1 MNTTKALGDRG
12 EAAAAQ
18 YLRKRGC
25 QLLASQWRCRYGE
38 LDLVARDRDGTIC
51 FVEVKLRS
59 GSFAGLPREAVDRRK
74 RNGSGPQ
81 RPAISVSTTW
91 TLPPGSM
98 WRRFI
103 RMGFTA
109 PSGWNIWKMRF
120 EKQSEGESD
129 MKYYS
134 TRDAAVRMDAAE
146 AIKMG
151 LSRDGGLLTPCE
163 IPQIDRAFLESL
175 VNVRYQ
181 ERAAKVMGLYLTD
194 YTYEE
199 LSGFAEN
206 AYGPEKFD
214 CDAVAPVR
222 TVDETTHCLELWH
235 GPTSAF
241 KDMALQMLPQL
252 LSAALRKTGESKTV
266 CILVATSG
274 DTGKA
279 AMEGFADV
287 PQTKILVFYP
297 KDGVSKVQE
306 TQMVTQDGANV
317 GVCAV
322 EGNFDDA
329 QAGVK
334 RIFSDEAI
342 RATLA
347 DRGYFLSSANSI
359 NWGRILP
366 QVVYYI
372 SAYCDL
378 VRDGKLSMGDKVN
391 FCVPTGN
398 FGDILAAYYAKRMGL
413 PVGKLICASN
423 CNDVLTDFLRT
434 GVYDKNRPF
443 HTTMSPSMDIL
454 VSSNLERLLFDL
466 SGENDAEVKGYM
478 DALAKTGKYEVSDA
492 IKAALAD
499 QFWGGF
505 CGEAGTS
512 AAIAKYYKEN
522 GYLID
527 THTAVAA
534 NVMEQY
540 RKATGDKTVT
550 VFVSTAS
557 PYKFCDHVLRAIG
570 ETPAGDGVEL
580 LDQLHETTGTA
591 IPRRLAALKG
601 KARRFDL
608 TCEKPGMDSVVLEFL
623 K

>member
-1 MNTTKALGDRG
+1 M
-12 EAAAAQ
+12 Q
-18 YLRKRGC
+18 Y
-25 QLLASQWRCRYGE
+25 
-38 LDLVARDRDGTIC
+38 I
-51 FVEVKLRS
+51 
-59 GSFAGLPREAVDRRK
+59 
-74 RNGSGPQ
+74 
-81 RPAISVSTTW
+81 
-91 TLPPGSM
+91 
-98 WRRFI
+98 
-103 RMGFTA
+103 
-109 PSGWNIWKMRF
+109 
-120 EKQSEGESD
+120 
-129 MKYYS
+129 S
-134 TRDAAVRMDAAE
+134 TRDREQQFSASQAIAKGLAE
-146 AIKMG
+146 
-151 LSRDGGLLTPCE
+151 DGGLLTPVYL
-163 IPQIDRAFLESL
+163 PKLPRRALEELKNMSYQQRAVYVMKLFLDEFS
-175 VNVRYQ
+175 VK
-181 ERAAKVMGLYLTD
+181 ELTD
-194 YTYEE
+194 
-199 LSGFAEN
+199 FAN
-206 AYGPEKFD
+206 AAYGPEKFD
-214 CDAVAPVR
+214 TPAVAPVR
-222 TVDETTHCLELWH
+222 ALDGNTYCLELWH
-235 GPTSAF
+235 GPTCAF

>member
-1 MNTTKALGDRG
+1 
-12 EAAAAQ
+12 
-18 YLRKRGC
+18 
-25 QLLASQWRCRYGE
+25 
-38 LDLVARDRDGTIC
+38 
-51 FVEVKLRS
+51 
-59 GSFAGLPREAVDRRK
+59 
-74 RNGSGPQ
+74 
-81 RPAISVSTTW
+81 
-91 TLPPGSM
+91 
-98 WRRFI
+98 
-103 RMGFTA
+103 
-109 PSGWNIWKMRF
+109 
-120 EKQSEGESD
+120 
-129 MKYYS
+129 MKYLS
-134 TRDAAVRMDAAE
+134 TRDRSVRLDAAE
-146 AIKMG
+146 AIEMG

-163 IPQIDRAFLESL
+163 IPQIDEAFLNSL
-175 VNVRYQ
+175 VHVRYQ
-181 ERAAKVMGLYLTD
+181 ERAAKVMALYLTD
-194 YTYEE
+194 YTEAE
-199 LSGFAEN
+199 LLTFAEN

-214 CDAVAPVR
+214 TDAVAPVR
-222 TVDETTHCLELWH
+222 TLDETTHCLELWH

-252 LSAALRKTGESKTV
+252 LSAALRKTGEDKTV

-287 PQTKILVFYP
+287 PQTKIMVFYP
-297 KDGVSKVQE
+297 KDGVSRVQE
-306 TQMVTQDGANV
+306 TQMVTQDGENV

-322 EGNFDDA
+322 VGNFDDA

-334 RIFSDEAI
+334 RIFSDAAI
-342 RATLA
+342 RETLA
-347 DRGYFLSSANSI
+347 QRGYFLSSANSI

-366 QVVYYI
+366 QGVYYI

-378 VRDGKLSMGDKVN
+378 VRDGRIVMGDKVN

-434 GVYDKNRPF
+434 GVYDRNRPF

-454 VSSNLERLLFDL
+454 ISSNLERLLFDL
-466 SGENDAEVKGYM
+466 SGENDAEVRRYM
-478 DALAKTGKYEVSDA
+478 DALAQSGRYEVSDA
-492 IKAALAD
+492 IKKALAE
-499 QFWGGF
+499 QYWGGF
-505 CGEAGTS
+505 CDEAGTT
-512 AAIAKYYKEN
+512 AAIAKYYKDY

-534 NVMEQY
+534 SVMEQY
-540 RKATGDKTVT
+540 RAASGDKTPT

-557 PYKFCDHVLRAIG
+557 PYKFCDSVLSAIG
-570 ETPAGDGVEL
+570 QTPAGDGVEL
-580 LDQLHETTGTA
+580 LDQLHDVTGTA
-591 IPRRLAALKG
+591 VPRRLAALKG

-608 TCEKPGMDSVVLEFL
+608 TCEKPGMDSVVLDFL

>member
-1 MNTTKALGDRG
+1 
-12 EAAAAQ
+12 
-18 YLRKRGC
+18 
-25 QLLASQWRCRYGE
+25 
-38 LDLVARDRDGTIC
+38 
-51 FVEVKLRS
+51 
-59 GSFAGLPREAVDRRK
+59 
-74 RNGSGPQ
+74 
-81 RPAISVSTTW
+81 
-91 TLPPGSM
+91 
-98 WRRFI
+98 
-103 RMGFTA
+103 
-109 PSGWNIWKMRF
+109 
-120 EKQSEGESD
+120 

-134 TRDAAVRMDAAE
+134 TRDTAVRMESAE
-146 AIKMG
+146 AIEMG
-151 LSRDGGLLTPCE
+151 LSRDGGLLTPTE

-175 VNVRYQ
+175 IPARYQ
-181 ERAAKVMGLYLTD
+181 ERAARVMGLYLTD
-194 YTYEE
+194 YTQEE
-199 LSGFAEN
+199 LLTFAEN

-214 CDAVAPVR
+214 TAAVAPVR
-222 TVDETTHCLELWH
+222 EVDGGTHCLELWH

-252 LSAALRKTGESKTV
+252 LSAALGKTGESKTA

-306 TQMVTQDGANV
+306 TQMVTQEGANV

-322 EGNFDDA
+322 VGNFDDA

-334 RIFSDEAI
+334 RIFSAPDL
-342 RATLA
+342 RKTLA

-378 VRDGKLSMGDKVN
+378 ARDGKITMGDRVN

-413 PVGKLICASN
+413 PVNKLICASN
-423 CNDVLTDFLRT
+423 RNDVLTDFLRT

-443 HTTMSPSMDIL
+443 HTTRSPSMDIL

-466 SGENDAEVKGYM
+466 SGENDAEVRGYM
-478 DALAKTGKYEVSDA
+478 DALAKTGKYEVSGG
-492 IKAALAD
+492 IKAAIQD

-505 CGEAGTS
+505 CDEAGTS
-512 AAIAKYYKEN
+512 ATIAKYYREN

-534 NVMEQY
+534 SVMEQY
-540 RKATGDKTVT
+540 RQATGDGTVT

-570 ETPAGDGVEL
+570 ETPRGDGVEL
-580 LDQLHETTGTA
+580 LDQLHEATGVA
-591 IPRRLAALKG
+591 IPRRLAALRG
-601 KARRFDL
+601 KARRFEAWTD
-608 TCEKPGMDSVVLEFL
+608 KAGMEGKVQEFL
-623 K
+623 Q

>member
-1 MNTTKALGDRG
+1 M
-12 EAAAAQ
+12 
-18 YLRKRGC
+18 
-25 QLLASQWRCRYGE
+25 
-38 LDLVARDRDGTIC
+38 
-51 FVEVKLRS
+51 
-59 GSFAGLPREAVDRRK
+59 
-74 RNGSGPQ
+74 
-81 RPAISVSTTW
+81 
-91 TLPPGSM
+91 
-98 WRRFI
+98 
-103 RMGFTA
+103 
-109 PSGWNIWKMRF
+109 
-120 EKQSEGESD
+120 
-129 MKYYS
+129 MKFFS
-134 TRDAAVRMDAAE
+134 TRDHDRIVTASQAIAQGLSDEGGLFVPERFPQVDVRALCQLDYPTLAAAVVSE
-146 AIKMG
+146 
-151 LSRDGGLLTPCE
+151 
-163 IPQIDRAFLESL
+163 
-175 VNVRYQ
+175 
-181 ERAAKVMGLYLTD
+181 YLTD
-194 YTYEE
+194 YSKDFLAEATRTTYGEAFGGKAGY
-199 LSGFAEN
+199 L
-206 AYGPEKFD
+206 
-214 CDAVAPVR
+214 APVEGD
-222 TVDETTHCLELWH
+222 TYALELWH
-235 GPTSAF
+235 GPTCAF
-241 KDMALQMLPQL
+241 KDYALQLMPKL
-252 LSAALRKTGESKTV
+252 LVEAKKNLSRTEKTL
-266 CILVATSG
+266 ILVATSG

-279 AMEGFADV
+279 ALDGYHDIPGVEIA
-287 PQTKILVFYP
+287 VFYP
-297 KDGVSKVQE
+297 TGGTSEIQRLQMATQE
-306 TQMVTQDGANV
+306 GANV
-317 GVCAV
+317 AV
-322 EGNFDDA
+322 YAVRGNFDDA
-329 QAGVK
+329 QTGVK
-334 RIFSDEAI
+334 RVFGDKAI
-342 RATLA
+342 AAKLA
-347 DRGYFLSSANSI
+347 ERNIRLSSANSI
-359 NWGRILP
+359 NWGRLVP
-366 QVVYYI
+366 QIVYYFA
-372 SAYCDL
+372 AYAQL
-378 VRDGKLSMGDKVN
+378 LKAGKITFGDEVD

-534 NVMEQY
+534 SVMEQY

>member
-1 MNTTKALGDRG
+1 
-12 EAAAAQ
+12 
-18 YLRKRGC
+18 
-25 QLLASQWRCRYGE
+25 
-38 LDLVARDRDGTIC
+38 
-51 FVEVKLRS
+51 
-59 GSFAGLPREAVDRRK
+59 
-74 RNGSGPQ
+74 
-81 RPAISVSTTW
+81 
-91 TLPPGSM
+91 
-98 WRRFI
+98 
-103 RMGFTA
+103 
-109 PSGWNIWKMRF
+109 
-120 EKQSEGESD
+120 

-134 TRDAAVRMDAAE
+134 TRDRSVRLDAAE
-146 AIKMG
+146 AIEMG

-163 IPQIDRAFLESL
+163 IPQIDEAFLNSL
-175 VNVRYQ
+175 VHVRYQ
-181 ERAAKVMGLYLTD
+181 ERAAKVMALYLTD
-194 YTYEE
+194 YTEAE
-199 LSGFAEN
+199 LLTFAEN
-206 AYGPEKFD
+206 AYGPEKYD
-214 CDAVAPVR
+214 TDAVAPVR
-222 TVDETTHCLELWH
+222 TLDETTHCLELWH

-252 LSAALRKTGESKTV
+252 LSAALKKTGEDKTV

-322 EGNFDDA
+322 VGNFDDA

-334 RIFSDEAI
+334 RIFSDTGI
-342 RATLA
+342 RETLA
-347 DRGYFLSSANSI
+347 ERGYFLSSANSI

-378 VRDGKLSMGDKVN
+378 VRDGRIVMGDKVN

-423 CNDVLTDFLRT
+423 RNDVLTDFLRT
-434 GVYDKNRPF
+434 GVYDRNRPF
-443 HTTMSPSMDIL
+443 HNTMSPSMDIL
-454 VSSNLERLLFDL
+454 ISSNLERLLFDL
-466 SGENDAEVKGYM
+466 SGENDAQIREYM
-478 DALAKTGKYEVSDA
+478 DALSRSGRYEVSDA
-492 IKAALAD
+492 IKTALTE
-499 QFWGGF
+499 QYWGGF
-505 CGEAGTS
+505 CDEQGTS
-512 AAIAKYYKEN
+512 AAIAKYYKEY

-534 NVMEQY
+534 SVMEQY
-540 RKATGDKTVT
+540 RAATGDKTPT

-557 PYKFCDHVLRAIG
+557 PYKFCDSVLTAIG
-570 ETPAGDGVEL
+570 ETPVGDGVEL
-580 LDQLHETTGTA
+580 LDQLHEKTGVA
-591 IPRRLAALKG
+591 IPRRLAELKG

-608 TCEKPGMDSVVLEFL
+608 TCEKPGMDAVVLDFL

>member
-1 MNTTKALGDRG
+1 
-12 EAAAAQ
+12 
-18 YLRKRGC
+18 
-25 QLLASQWRCRYGE
+25 
-38 LDLVARDRDGTIC
+38 
-51 FVEVKLRS
+51 
-59 GSFAGLPREAVDRRK
+59 
-74 RNGSGPQ
+74 
-81 RPAISVSTTW
+81 
-91 TLPPGSM
+91 
-98 WRRFI
+98 
-103 RMGFTA
+103 
-109 PSGWNIWKMRF
+109 
-120 EKQSEGESD
+120 

-134 TRDAAVRMDAAE
+134 TRDRSLRYDSAE

-151 LSRDGGLLTPCE
+151 LSRDGGLLTPTE

-175 VNVRYQ
+175 VPLRYQ
-181 ERAAKVMGLYLTD
+181 ERTAKVMGLYLTD
-194 YTYEE
+194 YTEEE
-199 LSGFAEN
+199 LLGFAEN

-214 CDAVAPVR
+214 TPAVAPLR
-222 TVDETTHCLELWH
+222 AVDEKTYCLELWH

-252 LSAALRKTGESKTV
+252 LSAALRKTGEDKTV

-306 TQMVTQDGANV
+306 AQMVTQEGANV

-322 EGNFDDA
+322 VGNFDDA

-334 RIFSDEAI
+334 RIFSDGEM
-342 RATLA
+342 RELLA
-347 DRGYFLSSANSI
+347 GRGYFLSSANSI

-378 VRDGKLSMGDKVN
+378 LQSGDLRMSEKVN

-413 PVGKLICASN
+413 PVGKLLCASN
-423 CNDVLTDFLRT
+423 RNDVLTDFLRT
-434 GVYDKNRPF
+434 GVYDRNRPF
-443 HTTMSPSMDIL
+443 HCTMSPSMDIL

-466 SGENDAEVKGYM
+466 SGENDAEVRDYM
-478 DALAKTGKYEVSDA
+478 ARLARDGKYEVSGA
-492 IKAALAD
+492 VKSALRE
-499 QFWGGF
+499 QYWGGC
-505 CGEAGTS
+505 CGEEET
-512 AAIAKYYKEN
+512 AATIGKYYRN
-522 GYLID
+522 YGYLID

-534 NVMEQY
+534 AVMEQY
-540 RKATGDKTVT
+540 RAETGDKTPT

-557 PYKFCDHVLRAIG
+557 PYKFCASVLPAIG
-570 ETPAGDGVEL
+570 EEPEGDGVEL
-580 LDQLHETTGTA
+580 LDQLHSVSGVA
-591 IPRRLAALKG
+591 VPRRLAALRG
-601 KARRFDL
+601 KERRFDL
-608 TCEKPGMDSVVLEFL
+608 TVEKAGMDGVVLNFL
-623 K
+623 P

>member
-1 MNTTKALGDRG
+1 
-12 EAAAAQ
+12 
-18 YLRKRGC
+18 
-25 QLLASQWRCRYGE
+25 
-38 LDLVARDRDGTIC
+38 
-51 FVEVKLRS
+51 
-59 GSFAGLPREAVDRRK
+59 
-74 RNGSGPQ
+74 
-81 RPAISVSTTW
+81 
-91 TLPPGSM
+91 
-98 WRRFI
+98 
-103 RMGFTA
+103 
-109 PSGWNIWKMRF
+109 
-120 EKQSEGESD
+120 

-134 TRDAAVRMDAAE
+134 TRDRAIRLSGAE
-146 AIKMG
+146 AVKTG
-151 LSRDGGLLTPCE
+151 LSRDGGQLTPE
-163 IPQIDRAFLESL
+163 TIPQIDAGFLENLKTAS
-175 VNVRYQ
+175 YAQ
-181 ERAAKVMGLYLTD
+181 RAAEVMALYLTD
-194 YTYEE
+194 YDKEE
-199 LSGFAEN
+199 LQTFAER
-206 AYGPEKFD
+206 AYGPDKYD
-214 CDAVAPVR
+214 TPAAAPLR
-222 TVDETTHCLELWH
+222 KVDGNTHCLELWH

-252 LSAALRKTGESKTV
+252 LSAALRKTGEEKTA

-287 PQTKILVFYP
+287 EQTKILVFYP
-297 KDGVSKVQE
+297 KDGVSAVQE
-306 TQMVTQDGANV
+306 SQMVTQEGANV

-322 EGNFDDA
+322 VGNFDDA

-342 RATLA
+342 RKTLA

-378 VRDGKLSMGDKVN
+378 LRDKAISMGEKVN

-423 CNDVLTDFLRT
+423 QNDVLTDFLRT
-434 GVYDKNRPF
+434 GIYDKNRPF
-443 HTTMSPSMDIL
+443 HNTMSPSMDIL

-466 SGENDAEVKGYM
+466 SGEG
-478 DALAKTGKYEVSDA
+478 DALVRSYMEDLGRTGKYEVSA
-492 IKAALAD
+492 SIQAALTE

-505 CGEAGTS
+505 CDEAGT
-512 AAIAKYYKEN
+512 AETIARYYKDF

-534 NVMEQY
+534 QVMEQY
-540 RKATGDKTVT
+540 RKATGDQTLT
-550 VFVSTAS
+550 VFASTAS
-557 PYKFCDHVLRAIG
+557 PYKFCNHVLANIG
-570 ETPAGDGVEL
+570 ETPRGDGVEL
-580 LDQLHETTGTA
+580 LDQLHAATGVPV
-591 IPRRLAALKG
+591 PRRLAALKE
-601 KARRFDL
+601 KTRRFDQ
-608 TCEKPGMDSVVLEFL
+608 TAEKAEMDAVVLDFL

>member
-1 MNTTKALGDRG
+1 
-12 EAAAAQ
+12 
-18 YLRKRGC
+18 
-25 QLLASQWRCRYGE
+25 
-38 LDLVARDRDGTIC
+38 
-51 FVEVKLRS
+51 
-59 GSFAGLPREAVDRRK
+59 
-74 RNGSGPQ
+74 
-81 RPAISVSTTW
+81 
-91 TLPPGSM
+91 
-98 WRRFI
+98 
-103 RMGFTA
+103 
-109 PSGWNIWKMRF
+109 
-120 EKQSEGESD
+120 
-129 MKYYS
+129 MKYLS
-134 TRDAAVRMDAAE
+134 TRDRSVRLDAAE
-146 AIKMG
+146 AIEMG

-163 IPQIDRAFLESL
+163 IPQIDETFLNSL
-175 VNVRYQ
+175 VHVRYQ
-181 ERAAKVMGLYLTD
+181 ERAAKVMALYLTD
-194 YTYEE
+194 YTEEE
-199 LSGFAEN
+199 LLTFAEN
-206 AYGPEKFD
+206 AYGPEKYD
-214 CDAVAPVR
+214 TQAVAPVR
-222 TVDETTHCLELWH
+222 TLDETTHCLELWH

-252 LSAALRKTGESKTV
+252 LSAALKKTGEEKTV

-287 PQTKILVFYP
+287 PQTKIMVFYP

-306 TQMVTQDGANV
+306 TQMVTQDGENV

-322 EGNFDDA
+322 VGNFDDA
-329 QAGVK
+329 QGGVK
-334 RIFSDEAI
+334 RIFSDAALRE
-342 RATLA
+342 TLA
-347 DRGYFLSSANSI
+347 ERGYFLSSANSI

-378 VRDGKLSMGDKVN
+378 VRDGRLVMGDKVN

-413 PVGKLICASN
+413 PVGRLICASN

-434 GVYDKNRPF
+434 GVYDRNRPF

-454 VSSNLERLLFDL
+454 ISSNLERLLFDL
-466 SGENDAEVKGYM
+466 SGENDAEVRGYM
-478 DALAKTGKYEVSDA
+478 EALSQTGRYEVSDA
-492 IKAALAD
+492 IKAALKE
-499 QFWGGF
+499 QYWGGF
-505 CGEAGTS
+505 CDEAGTS
-512 AAIAKYYKEN
+512 AAIAKYYKDY

-540 RKATGDKTVT
+540 RAASGDKTAT

-557 PYKFCDHVLRAIG
+557 PYKFCDSVLTAIG
-570 ETPAGDGVEL
+570 DKPAGDGVEL
-580 LDQLHETTGTA
+580 LDQLHDKTGVA
-591 IPRRLAALKG
+591 VPRRLAALKG

-608 TCEKPGMDSVVLEFL
+608 TCEKPGMDAVVLDFL

>member
-1 MNTTKALGDRG
+1 
-12 EAAAAQ
+12 
-18 YLRKRGC
+18 
-25 QLLASQWRCRYGE
+25 
-38 LDLVARDRDGTIC
+38 
-51 FVEVKLRS
+51 
-59 GSFAGLPREAVDRRK
+59 
-74 RNGSGPQ
+74 
-81 RPAISVSTTW
+81 
-91 TLPPGSM
+91 
-98 WRRFI
+98 
-103 RMGFTA
+103 
-109 PSGWNIWKMRF
+109 
-120 EKQSEGESD
+120 

-134 TRDAAVRMDAAE
+134 TRDRSVRLDAAE
-146 AIKMG
+146 AIEMG

-163 IPQIDRAFLESL
+163 IPQIDEVFLDSL
-175 VNVRYQ
+175 VHVRYQ
-181 ERAAKVMGLYLTD
+181 ERAAKVMALYLTD
-194 YTYEE
+194 YTEAE
-199 LSGFAEN
+199 LLTFAEN
-206 AYGPEKFD
+206 AYGPEKYD
-214 CDAVAPVR
+214 TEAVAPVH
-222 TVDETTHCLELWH
+222 TLDETTHCLELWH

-252 LSAALRKTGESKTV
+252 LSAALKKTGEDKTV

-287 PQTKILVFYP
+287 PQTKIMVFYP
-297 KDGVSKVQE
+297 KNGVSKVQE

-322 EGNFDDA
+322 VGNFDDA

-334 RIFSDEAI
+334 RIFSDTGI
-342 RATLA
+342 RETLA
-347 DRGYFLSSANSI
+347 ERGYFLSSANSI

-378 VRDGKLSMGDKVN
+378 VRDGRIVMGDKVN

-434 GVYDKNRPF
+434 GVYDRNRPF
-443 HTTMSPSMDIL
+443 HNTMSPSMDIL
-454 VSSNLERLLFDL
+454 ISSNLERLLFDL
-466 SGENDAEVKGYM
+466 SGENDAQIREYM
-478 DALAKTGKYEVSDA
+478 DALAQSGRYEVSAA
-492 IKAALAD
+492 IKTALAE
-499 QFWGGF
+499 QYWGGF
-505 CGEAGTS
+505 CDEAGTS
-512 AAIAKYYKEN
+512 AAIAKYYKEY

-534 NVMEQY
+534 SVMEQY
-540 RKATGDKTVT
+540 RAATGDKTPT

-557 PYKFCDHVLRAIG
+557 PYKFCDSVLTAIG
-570 ETPAGDGVEL
+570 ETPVGDGVEL
-580 LDQLHETTGTA
+580 LDQLHDKTGVA
-591 IPRRLAALKG
+591 IPRRLAELKG

-608 TCEKPGMDSVVLEFL
+608 TCEKPGMDKVVLDFL

>member
-1 MNTTKALGDRG
+1 
-12 EAAAAQ
+12 
-18 YLRKRGC
+18 
-25 QLLASQWRCRYGE
+25 
-38 LDLVARDRDGTIC
+38 
-51 FVEVKLRS
+51 
-59 GSFAGLPREAVDRRK
+59 
-74 RNGSGPQ
+74 
-81 RPAISVSTTW
+81 
-91 TLPPGSM
+91 
-98 WRRFI
+98 
-103 RMGFTA
+103 
-109 PSGWNIWKMRF
+109 
-120 EKQSEGESD
+120 

-134 TRDAAVRMDAAE
+134 TRDRSVRLDAAE
-146 AIKMG
+146 AIEMG

-163 IPQIDRAFLESL
+163 IPQIDEAFLNSL
-175 VNVRYQ
+175 VHVRYQ
-181 ERAAKVMGLYLTD
+181 ERAAKVMALYLTD
-194 YTYEE
+194 YTEDE
-199 LSGFAEN
+199 LRTFAEN
-206 AYGPEKFD
+206 AYGPEKYD
-214 CDAVAPVR
+214 TEAVAPVH
-222 TVDETTHCLELWH
+222 TLDEATHCLELWH

-252 LSAALRKTGESKTV
+252 LSAALKKTGEDKTV

-287 PQTKILVFYP
+287 PQTKIMVFYP

-306 TQMVTQDGANV
+306 TQMVTQDGGNV

-322 EGNFDDA
+322 VGNFDDA

-334 RIFSDEAI
+334 RIFSDTAI
-342 RATLA
+342 RETLA
-347 DRGYFLSSANSI
+347 QRGYFLSSANSI

-378 VRDGKLSMGDKVN
+378 VRDGRIVMGDKVN

-413 PVGKLICASN
+413 PVGQLICASN

-434 GVYDKNRPF
+434 GVYDRNRPF

-454 VSSNLERLLFDL
+454 ISSNLERLLFDL
-466 SGENDAEVKGYM
+466 AGENDAQVRGYM
-478 DALAKTGKYEVSDA
+478 DALSQSGRYEVSGA
-492 IKAALAD
+492 IKAALAE

-505 CGEAGTS
+505 CDEAGTT
-512 AAIAKYYKEN
+512 AAIAKYYKEY

-534 NVMEQY
+534 SVMEQY
-540 RKATGDKTVT
+540 RAATSDKTPT

-580 LDQLHETTGTA
+580 LDQLHAVTGTA

-608 TCEKPGMDSVVLEFL
+608 TCEKPGMDGVVLEFL

>member
-1 MNTTKALGDRG
+1 MAHP
-12 EAAAAQ
+12 AAAP
-18 YLRKRGC
+18 LRK
-25 QLLASQWRCRYGE
+25 
-38 LDLVARDRDGTIC
+38 VDG
-51 FVEVKLRS
+51 
-59 GSFAGLPREAVDRRK
+59 
-74 RNGSGPQ
+74 N
-81 RPAISVSTTW
+81 
-91 TLPPGSM
+91 
-98 WRRFI
+98 
-103 RMGFTA
+103 
-109 PSGWNIWKMRF
+109 
-120 EKQSEGESD
+120 
-129 MKYYS
+129 
-134 TRDAAVRMDAAE
+134 
-146 AIKMG
+146 
-151 LSRDGGLLTPCE
+151 
-163 IPQIDRAFLESL
+163 
-175 VNVRYQ
+175 
-181 ERAAKVMGLYLTD
+181 
-194 YTYEE
+194 TY
-199 LSGFAEN
+199 
-206 AYGPEKFD
+206 
-214 CDAVAPVR
+214 
-222 TVDETTHCLELWH
+222 CLELWH

-252 LSAALRKTGESKTV
+252 LSAALRKTGEDKTV

-287 PQTKILVFYP
+287 PQTKIMVFYP
-297 KDGVSKVQE
+297 KDGVSAVQE
-306 TQMVTQDGANV
+306 AQMVTQDGENV

-342 RATLA
+342 RKTLA

-378 VRDGKLSMGDKVN
+378 LRDGEIQMGDQVN

-434 GVYDKNRPF
+434 GVYDRNRPF

-466 SGENDAEVKGYM
+466 SGENDAEVRDYM
-478 DALAKTGKYEVSDA
+478 AALSKDGRYEVSED
-492 IKAALAD
+492 IKKALTE

-505 CGEAGTS
+505 CDEAGTS
-512 AAIAKYYKEN
+512 ETIARYYKEY

-534 NVMEQY
+534 SVMEQY
-540 RKATGDKTVT
+540 RQDTGDMTLT
-550 VFVSTAS
+550 VFASTAS
-557 PYKFCDHVLRAIG
+557 PYKFCDHVLRAVG
-570 ETPAGDGVEL
+570 EPPAGDGVEL
-580 LDQLHETTGTA
+580 LDQLHKKTGVTV
-591 IPRRLAALKG
+591 PRRLAALKG
-601 KARRFDL
+601 KSRRFDL
-608 TCEKPGMDSVVLEFL
+608 TAEKAGMDNVVLEFL

>member
-1 MNTTKALGDRG
+1 M
-12 EAAAAQ
+12 Q
-18 YLRKRGC
+18 YL
-25 QLLASQWRCRYGE
+25 
-38 LDLVARDRDGTIC
+38 
-51 FVEVKLRS
+51 
-59 GSFAGLPREAVDRRK
+59 
-74 RNGSGPQ
+74 
-81 RPAISVSTTW
+81 
-91 TLPPGSM
+91 
-98 WRRFI
+98 
-103 RMGFTA
+103 
-109 PSGWNIWKMRF
+109 
-120 EKQSEGESD
+120 
-129 MKYYS
+129 S
-134 TRDAAVRMDAAE
+134 TRDKTLRLSAAE

-151 LSRDGGLLTPCE
+151 LSRDGGLFTPVHF
-163 IPQIDRAFLESL
+163 PTLGSL
-175 VNVRYQ
+175 DLNTLCGLSYQ
-181 ERAAKVMGLYLTD
+181 RRAAYIMGKYVEHFRP
-194 YTYEE
+194 EE
-199 LSGFAEN
+199 LNIFAAR
-206 AYGPEKFD
+206 AYGPDKFD
-214 CDAVAPVR
+214 HPDVAPLHR
-222 TVDETTHCLELWH
+222 MDGNTWCLELWH
-235 GPTSAF
+235 GPTCAF

-252 LSAALRKTGESKTV
+252 ISASLRITGEEKAA

-287 PQTKILVFYP
+287 PQTKIMVFYP

-306 TQMVTQDGANV
+306 AQMVTQDGENV

-322 EGNFDDA
+322 VGNFDDA

-334 RIFSDEAI
+334 RIFSDGGI
-342 RATLA
+342 RETLA
-347 DRGYFLSSANSI
+347 KRGYLLSSANSI

-378 VRDGKLSMGDKVN
+378 LRDGEISMGDKVN

-423 CNDVLTDFLRT
+423 KNDVLTDFLRT

-466 SGENDAEVKGYM
+466 SGENDAEVRGYM
-478 DALAKTGKYEVSDA
+478 EALNTSGKYEVSET
-492 IKAALAD
+492 IKAALRE

-505 CGEAGTS
+505 CDEAGTTET
-512 AAIAKYYKEN
+512 IAQYYKEY

-534 NVMEQY
+534 GVLEQY
-540 RKATGDKTVT
+540 RKETGDQTLT
-550 VFVSTAS
+550 VFASTAS
-557 PYKFCDHVLRAIG
+557 PYKFCDHVLRAVG
-570 ETPAGDGVEL
+570 ETPEGDGVEL
-580 LDQLHETTGTA
+580 LEQLNAVSSVA
-591 IPRRLAALKG
+591 IPKRLAALKG
-601 KARRFDL
+601 KKRRFDL
-608 TCEKPGMDSVVLEFL
+608 TCEKPGMDGVVLDFL